1 MPYKCYTIRRS
12 RKGNGKSYKS
22 QTLSQCT
29 HNKERVRDMQRAKIL
44 VVDDE
49 PQVREV
55 LSRYLSNVGHQCG
68 VASNGD
74 EALGKTDAEQF
85 DLVLLDISMPGKSGT
100 EVLRELQTKHPDT
113 AVIMVTAI
121 ADINVAI
128 DAMRNGAYD
137 YLIKPI
143 DLNMLSVTIERALER
158 RRLVLENREYQLNLE
173 KKVEEQTNQIKQ
185 SFLGA
190 INALVQALEAK
201 DAYTKGHSIMV
212 AEIAVAIA
220 RELGMPEERIE
231 KIRLAALLHD
241 IGKIGVR
248 ESVLNKQGS
257 LTPEEY
263 EHIKSHCVLGKRILQ
278 PIIEDGEILDIILH
292 HHERYDGTGYPD
304 GLRAGQLPKEAMIVA
319 AAEEYATRLSQEI
332 MVLAAADAYTAMS
345 SDRPYRQALSPQT
358 IEAELE
364 SERGKQFDP
373 AVVDALLNVLRRRG
387 SIARK

>member
-1 MPYKCYTIRRS
+1 
-12 RKGNGKSYKS
+12 
-22 QTLSQCT
+22 
-29 HNKERVRDMQRAKIL
+29 MQRAKIL

-55 LSRYLSNVGHQCG
+55 LFRYLANVGHQCG

-278 PIIEDGEILDIILH
+278 PIIEDNEILDIILH

-304 GLRAGQLPKEAMIVA
+304 KLRGEQLPKEAMIVA
-319 AAEEYATRLSQEI
+319 AAEEYATKLSQDI

>member
-1 MPYKCYTIRRS
+1 M
-12 RKGNGKSYKS
+12 
-22 QTLSQCT
+22 
-29 HNKERVRDMQRAKIL
+29 ERAKIL

-55 LSRYLSNVGHQCG
+55 LSRYLSNVGYHCG

-100 EVLRELQTKHPDT
+100 DVLRELQTKHPDT

-121 ADINVAI
+121 ADINIAI
-128 DAMRNGAYD
+128 DAMRSGAYD

-158 RRLVLENREYQLNLE
+158 RRLVLENREYQLYLE

-185 SFLGA
+185 SFLRA

-248 ESVLNKQGS
+248 ESVLNKQDS

-278 PIIEDGEILDIILH
+278 PIIEDDEILDIILH

-319 AAEEYATRLSQEI
+319 AAEEYASKLSQDI

-345 SDRPYRQALSPQT
+345 SDRPYRQALSPQA
-358 IEAELE
+358 IEAQLE